1 MRDVELGGTRLPAG
15 APMLLLFGSGN
26 RDEAAFAHPDDVDL
40 DRPNVRQH
48 LAFGRG
54 LHSCPGAPM
63 ARAEI
68 RVALETLIRRRPGLR
83 LADGYQP
90 TYIASYFFRGL
101 ESLDVTW

>member
-1 MRDVELGGTRLPAG
+1 MRD
-15 APMLLLFGSGN
+15 
-26 RDEAAFAHPDDVDL
+26 
-40 DRPNVRQH
+40 H

-68 RVALETLIRRRPGLR
+68 RVALETLIRRWPGLR
-83 LADGYQP
+83 LADGYRP
-90 TYIASYFFRGL
+90 VYIASYFFRGL

>member
-1 MRDVELGGTRLPAG
+1 
-15 APMLLLFGSGN
+15 
-26 RDEAAFAHPDDVDL
+26 
-40 DRPNVRQH
+40 
-48 LAFGRG
+48 
-54 LHSCPGAPM
+54 M

-101 ESLDVTW
+101 EALDVAW